1 MDKKGRSIV
10 VYSGAVRCQIRP
22 SLRALLFI
30 ARLRAAQNT
39 NGFYILISA
48 YIIQCPWTL
57 IRTVSKENLL
67 VLRRSFDAGIRLTQ
81 LIVCLDIHMRA
92 AAKRAQVRI

>member
-1 MDKKGRSIV
+1 MDRKGRSIV
-10 VYSGAVRCQIRP
+10 VYSGAVRCEIRP

-30 ARLRAAQNT
+30 ARLRAAQNA
-39 NGFYILISA
+39 NGFYMSISA
-48 YIIQCPWTL
+48 YIVKCLWTL
-57 IRTVSKENLL
+57 IHTVAEEDLL

-92 AAKRAQVRI
+92 ATKRAQVRI